1 VKDEAVG
8 EQVVVFDD
16 LALVGPIVLGDDATA
31 ECEPLNKVVEG
42 LALVRRR
49 LDRGA

>member
-16 LALVGPIVLGDDATA
+16 LALLGPIILGDDATT
-31 ECEPLNKVVEG
+31 EGEPLNKFIE
-42 LALVRRR
+42 
-49 LDRGA
+49 